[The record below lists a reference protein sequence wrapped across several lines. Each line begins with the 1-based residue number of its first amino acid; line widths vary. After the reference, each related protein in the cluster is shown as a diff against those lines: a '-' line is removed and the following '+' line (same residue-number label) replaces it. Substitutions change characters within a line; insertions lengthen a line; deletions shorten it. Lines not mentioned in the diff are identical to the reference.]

1 MYKKITLIVLL
12 FSWIFL
18 YWCGNNWWFQ
28 YDFDNFYGEFNT
40 ENDFELSKA
49 ELNWLWYN
57 LIKNDII
64 KIYEQKNPEWFT
76 ESIIISKRNSDKDL
90 ESYTKENIE
99 NVDISWLKI
108 TKGKNIQI
116 ECNDETFDLMYFQW
130 RYDMNQYDIY
140 TTNWFLKVWQWIY
153 TISYAT
159 LDEKSRND
167 FSSSFKTIKCK

>member
-1 MYKKITLIVLL
+1 MYKRIALIVLF

-18 YWCGNNWWFQ
+18 YWCGYNWWFQ

-40 ENDFELSKA
+40 EKEFELSKT

-64 KIYEQKNPEWFT
+64 KIYEQKDPGWFT
-76 ESIIISKRNSDKDL
+76 ESIIISKKDSDKDL
-90 ESYTKENIE
+90 EIFAKENIE
-99 NVDISWLKI
+99 NVDISWLRI
-108 TKGKNIQI
+108 TKGKNVKI
-116 ECNDETFDLMYFQW
+116 ECNEKAFDLIYFQW

-140 TTNWFLKVWQWIY
+140 TTNWFLKVWQGIY
-153 TISYAT
+153 IISYAT

-167 FSSSFKTIKCK
+167 FSTSFKTIKCK

>member
-1 MYKKITLIVLL
+1 M
-12 FSWIFL
+12 
-18 YWCGNNWWFQ
+18 
-28 YDFDNFYGEFNT
+28 
-40 ENDFELSKA
+40 
-49 ELNWLWYN
+49 
-57 LIKNDII
+57 
-64 KIYEQKNPEWFT
+64 
-76 ESIIISKRNSDKDL
+76 

-116 ECNDETFDLMYFQW
+116 EFNDETFDLMYFQW

-140 TTNWFLKVWQWIY
+140 TTNWFLKVWQGIY

>member
-28 YDFDNFYGEFNT
+28 YDFDKFYGEFNT

-130 RYDMNQYDIY
+130 KYDMNQYNIY
-140 TTNWFLKVWQWIY
+140 TTNWFTWFYFTKNSIWFNFMFCY
-153 TISYAT
+153 F
-159 LDEKSRND
+159 LDKRIKSIR
-167 FSSSFKTIKCK
+167 KC